1 MAKSLTPYRTLTPER
16 RLMLVTSALAKHKG
30 ARTLYSQRLAAKGGG
45 FRAATLL
52 SWPVGKLAREFVR
65 LNAQTPQDELEL
77 LQMLYVDLEPQIQI
91 TFLEAA
97 GVQHEAGIIPEALE
111 PPYADADA
119 VARGTAAV
127 LTRHGDD
134 GRHYLRTLVV
144 YNLASW
150 PGLDLELMNT
160 ETAS

>member
-1 MAKSLTPYRTLTPER
+1 MAKSLTPYRALTPER
-16 RLMLVTSALAKHKG
+16 RLSLVTSALAKHKG
-30 ARTLYSQRLAAKGGG
+30 ARMLYSQRLAAKGGG
-45 FRAATLL
+45 FRAATLM
-52 SWPVGKLAREFVR
+52 SWPVDKLAREFVR

-91 TFLEAA
+91 TFLDAA
-97 GVQHEAGIIPEALE
+97 GVTHEAGVIPEDLE
-111 PPYADADA
+111 LPYADADA

-127 LTRHGDD
+127 LTQHGEE
-134 GRHYLRTLVV
+134 GRHYLRTLLV

-150 PGLDLELMNT
+150 PGLDTELANI